1 MPFNTALS
9 GIRAANDD
17 LRLTGNNIANAS
29 TTGFKES
36 RAEFGDVYSTSVLG
50 SGLNQVGS
58 GVRVQSIAQQ
68 FTQGNISFTE
78 NVLDLAVSGSGF
90 FVTNTNGEQGFTRAG
105 TFSLDQ
111 DGYVINNVNG
121 RLQGFIADGNGNLGT
136 LPGDIQIQ
144 TANLQ
149 PQSTSEVEV
158 EVNVDARAS
167 APQIAYTINAASITN
182 IDTIAGGVDTI
193 GITNPDGIET
203 AITIGTVDSDTS
215 TVAIDADTPT
225 TIAAALNA
233 AAGVEAVVNAA
244 GDGVDIILD
253 EGYTLTQNSG
263 SDDLALS
270 NTTSLTS
277 GIGFDSSD
285 PSTYNHSTAVTIY
298 DSQGVPHTMQQYFVK
313 QPFDPSLATNV
324 DDANRWQMVVEIDGN
339 NVGASTTTTNLLTSL
354 NTAQP
359 AVFDLKFNTDGS
371 FDEITT
377 GDIDIENWIPV
388 DSTGVPTGV
397 NGPTGSN
404 FRVSLTDSSQVGSEF
419 EVRSVSQDGTA
430 TGRLAGINIDD
441 EGVIFARYTNGQ
453 NRVLAQV
460 VLADFANTQ
469 GLQSLGDTSWAETS
483 ESGEPVIGGPGTAS
497 LGLIQ
502 SGALEG
508 SNVDLSE
515 QLVNLI
521 IAQRNYQASAKTIET
536 ADQTTQTIIN
546 LR

>member
-36 RAEFGDVYSTSVLG
+36 RAEFGDVYSTTVLG

-111 DGYVINNVNG
+111 EGFVVNNVNG

-136 LPGDIQIQ
+136 LPADIQIQ

-149 PQSTSEVEV
+149 PQSTSGVEV
-158 EVNVDARAS
+158 EVNVDARAA
-167 APQIAYTINAASITN
+167 APQTAYTINAAGVTA
-182 IDTIAGGVDTI
+182 IDGAGDDTI
-193 GITNPDGIET
+193 GITNPDGLET
-203 AITIGTVDSDTS
+203 FITIGTAGGDT
-215 TVAIDADTPT
+215 AA
-225 TIAAALNA
+225 TIAAAITA
-233 AAGVEAVVNAA
+233 ATGVEASVNAD

-253 EGYTLTQNSG
+253 SGYSLTANSTNDTLTTST
-263 SDDLALS
+263 
-270 NTTSLTS
+270 TTSLTS
-277 GIGFDSSD
+277 GIGFDSAD

-298 DSQGVPHTMQQYFVK
+298 DSQGVPHTMQQYFIK
-313 QPFDPSLATNV
+313 QPFDPATSAV
-324 DDANRWQMVVEIDGN
+324 TDGNRWQMVVEIDGN
-339 NVGASTTTTNLLTSL
+339 NVGASTDTADLLTSF

-359 AVFDLKFNTDGS
+359 AVFDLKFNSDGA

-377 GDIDIENWIPV
+377 ADIEIDNWIPV
-388 DSTGVPTGV
+388 DSNGVPTSV
-397 NGPTGSN
+397 NGPAESN
-404 FRVSLTDSSQVGSEF
+404 FQISMSNSSQVGGEF

-453 NRVLAQV
+453 NRILAQV
-460 VLADFANTQ
+460 VLADFANAQ
-469 GLQSLGDTSWAETS
+469 GLQSLGDTGWAETS

-502 SGALEG
+502 SGALED